1 MTALPLVVRNKST
14 DKFDELLYLKRAYNC
29 VVIFFYS
36 YHVKELLK
44 NLENFSP
51 STLEMTFVNLNA
63 EAEDSFANFLNSNGK
78 LEKLMIDNCDME
90 SFNNPSTLS
99 SLKMLSVQNS
109 SWLILKMFPLCQ
121 NIQELKIDA
130 PSRNWMNLQ
139 SDRKILNEMMAGQE
153 KLETLAITNYFPLD
167 NNAVNDA
174 KYNLKQLSV
183 RKHRKFKRSSIAE
196 DKIESDARFVQ
207 IMKRHK
213 DTLENLEICVEGEN
227 FMEFIMKNLKVRRL
241 FVTANVLP
249 TNRQV
254 YLGIRPNL
262 LLKKLIIGRKMENSE
277 ALQGLI
283 RTYPK
288 IESLIIKNWRPNVI
302 NDALVVIAS
311 TLNSLTFLHI
321 PMLTRNMPY
330 APMPYLRTFN
340 VDDLLRSHDSF
351 HFYFRDR
358 IGDFLG
364 FCLNI
369 PSVENLTVGWFHADD
384 FTPANIQIMTSR
396 LPQLRRIKFGL
407 EFNLTPA
414 ILNIFSRNCAQL
426 RLIEM
431 NNDSDGPKSNVKHG
445 KVQVIYF
452 SKWFDPRV
460 FKEEKTL
467 WNKIEDQNEDELDT
481 SGEEYAE
488 QHPFSDEYEEG
499 DDYEEVEEEQDIS
512 SDEEQDTPS
521 DEDDEDDVAQM
532 MIWTWTLL

>member
-99 SLKMLSVQNS
+99 SLKSLTVKDS
-109 SWLILKMFPLCQ
+109 SWLILKMFPLCKNMQ
-121 NIQELKIDA
+121 RLKIDA
-130 PSRNWMNLQ
+130 PSRAWMNLQ
-139 SDRKILNEMMAGQE
+139 SDKNNLTALMAGQE
-153 KLETLAITNYFPLD
+153 ELETLAITNYFPLD
-167 NNAVNDA
+167 NNAVIDA

-183 RKHRKFKRSSIAE
+183 RKHRKFRRSSIAE

-241 FVTANVLP
+241 FVTADVLP

-254 YLGIRPNL
+254 YIKTRPNL
-262 LLKKLIIGRKMENSE
+262 HLKKLIISRKIKNSE

-283 RTYPK
+283 RTYPT
-288 IESLIIKNWRPNVI
+288 IESLIIKNWMPNVI

-321 PMLTRNMPY
+321 PMLTLNTPY

-340 VDDLLRSHDSF
+340 VDDIRTLQDVHSYNF
-351 HFYFRDR
+351 NFRDR
-358 IGDFLG
+358 IESFLT

-369 PSVENLTVGWFHADD
+369 PSVEYLTVNLLNEND

-396 LPQLRRIKFGL
+396 LTQLRHIKFDW
-407 EFNLTPA
+407 EFNLTSA
-414 ILNIFSRNCAQL
+414 ILNIFSRNCRQL

-431 NNDSDGPKSNVKHG
+431 HNNSDGPKNNVKHD

-452 SKWFDPRV
+452 SERFDPRV
-460 FKEEKTL
+460 FKEEETL
-467 WNKIEDQNEDELDT
+467 WDKIEDKNADELDT
-481 SGEEYAE
+481 SGEEYRE
-488 QHPFSDEYEEG
+488 QHPSSDEYEEG
-499 DDYEEVEEEQDIS
+499 DDYEEVEEEEDIS
-512 SDEEQDTPS
+512 SDEYEAEGE
-521 DEDDEDDVAQM
+521 DEDDEENDAQM
-532 MIWTWTLL
+532 MI